1 MVRDVGSKIGVR
13 RVSREYKIGRG
24 VQSWQ
29 RESLQ
34 RTDWSGHESEQR
46 QGKSGAVDGIAEE
59 EVGVMTAAEEA
70 AAVLLYRFT
79 PFMPRRISR
88 GTLRPPV

>member
-1 MVRDVGSKIGVR
+1 
-13 RVSREYKIGRG
+13 
-24 VQSWQ
+24 
-29 RESLQ
+29 
-34 RTDWSGHESEQR
+34 
-46 QGKSGAVDGIAEE
+46 
-59 EVGVMTAAEEA
+59 MTAAEEA